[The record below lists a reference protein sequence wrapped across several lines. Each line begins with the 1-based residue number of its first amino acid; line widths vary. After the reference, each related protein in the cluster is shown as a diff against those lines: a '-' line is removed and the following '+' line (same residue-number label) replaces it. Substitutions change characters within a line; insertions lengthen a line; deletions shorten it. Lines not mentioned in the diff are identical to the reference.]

1 VHFPKGSVAFLL
13 FQKFPGLSQTHRF
26 VFARLGFDLVERLNA
41 SLQTIPCKFDCELVR
56 GKRKPKW
63 HSLPDCKGKRQ
74 AQDEYARLKTDMKGG
89 GYVEPSKITVL
100 QFLER
105 WLKHIKPNVSPR
117 THERYE
123 QIALKNIAP
132 LLGAKILSK
141 LMPIDISDAYAKAL
155 ADGRRD
161 GKGGL
166 SPRTVHH
173 MHRVFYSALGQA
185 ERWKMI
191 VRNPA
196 ALLEKR
202 DRPKIER
209 KSVST
214 IDAPATASVLDAARE
229 RRLFIPLV
237 LGSLCGLRRGEIT
250 ALRWRS
256 IDLDR
261 GQLAVVA
268 STEQTDAGVI
278 REKEAK
284 SGRARTI
291 ALPSLAVE
299 ELRRWRLAQAE
310 ELLRLGIRPDDSWH
324 VVTQTDGS
332 PLQPRSLTHVVSAFL
347 KEWRVTLH
355 GLRHSHASHL
365 LASNV
370 HPKIVQERFGHSSIA
385 ITMDIY
391 SHLMPNMQGD
401 AAATVDGVLRAA
413 INKLAEDIG

>member
-1 VHFPKGSVAFLL
+1 MKGHVKERGAGHWYVVIDTRDS
-13 FQKFPGLSQTHRF
+13 KTG
-26 VFARLGFDLVERLNA
+26 AR
-41 SLQTIPCKFDCELVR
+41 
-56 GKRKPKW
+56 KRKW
-63 HSLPDCKGKRQ
+63 HSLPGCTGKRQ
-74 AQDEYARLKTDMKGG
+74 AQIECAKLVSERSGG
-89 GYVEPSKITVL
+89 GYVEPSKLTVS

-141 LMPIDISDAYAKAL
+141 LMPIEISEVYAKAL
-155 ADGRRD
+155 ESGRRD

-173 MHRVFYSALGQA
+173 MHRVLFSALDQA
-185 ERWKMI
+185 ERWKLI
-191 VRNPA
+191 IRNPA

-209 KSVST
+209 KSVRT
-214 IDAPATASVLDAARE
+214 IDAPTTATVFDAARE

-237 LGSLCGLRRGEIT
+237 LGTLCGLRRGEIT
-250 ALRWRS
+250 AVRWKS
-256 IDLDR
+256 VDLDN
-261 GQLAVVA
+261 GQLAVIA

-284 SGRARTI
+284 SGRSRTI
-291 ALPSLAVE
+291 ALPSMAVE
-299 ELRRWRLAQAE
+299 ELRRWRLAQAQ
-310 ELLRLGIRPDDSWH
+310 ELLRLGVRTDDNRH
-324 VVTQTDGS
+324 VVTQADGS
-332 PLQPRSLTHVVSAFL
+332 PLQPRSLTHVMSAFL
-347 KEWRVTLH
+347 KEWNVTLH

-365 LASNV
+365 LASNI
-370 HPKIVQERFGHSSIA
+370 HPKVVQERLGHSSIA

-391 SHLMPNMQGD
+391 SHLMPNLQGE
-401 AAATVDGVLRAA
+401 AAAAVDGVMRAA
-413 INKLAEDIG
+413 INKRTDDVG